1 MGRRQGWIAAA
12 AAIIVLS
19 LVLGGYKFAQHLASQ
34 EALAAAQEPA
44 EAVASVRARVAPFA
58 EEARSIGTVVAT
70 RTVEL
75 RNELAGTVTYVG
87 FRSGQIVPAGA
98 VLLRLDSTEERARL
112 AAQAARAS
120 VAAKNLERSR
130 ELVDRG
136 FISKAQ
142 IDLLTSE
149 SRAAGAEAA
158 AIRASV
164 AKREI
169 RAPFTARA
177 GIHDIHPGQYLEEGT
192 RITTLQGID
201 AQRYIDFGLPA
212 QSAAGIASGAR
223 VRVTGTGLPPD
234 GAQATVIARDSSATD
249 TRLVQFRA
257 VIRVASEG
265 VLPGSFAEVFVPK
278 GDAAPT
284 VFVPRTAVTQKP
296 HASYVFVMV
305 PEGKGQF
312 RARQTVVRLGPT
324 LNDDVAIMSGLKGG
338 ERIVSDGAFKLRDG
352 ALVRPVPAR

>member
-1 MGRRQGWIAAA
+1 M
-12 AAIIVLS
+12 S
-19 LVLGGYKFAQHLASQ
+19 LVLGGYKFAQQVSAQ
-34 EALAAAQEPA
+34 KALAAAEEPV
-44 EAVASVRARVAPFA
+44 EAVASASARVSPFA

-70 RTVEL
+70 RTMDL

-87 FRSGQIVPAGA
+87 FRSGQIVPRGA
-98 VLLRLDSTEERARL
+98 VLLRLDSSEERARL
-112 AAQAARAS
+112 AAQTARAA

-136 FISKAQ
+136 FISRAQ
-142 IDLLTSE
+142 VDLLTSE
-149 SRAAGAEAA
+149 SRAASAEAA
-158 AIRASV
+158 AIRASI

-192 RITTLQGID
+192 RITALQGID
-201 AQRYIDFGLPA
+201 ARRYIDFGLPA
-212 QSAAGIASGAR
+212 QSAAGLAPGAR
-223 VRVTGTGLPPD
+223 VRVTGTGLPPG

-249 TRLVQFRA
+249 ARLVQFRA
-257 VIRVASEG
+257 AIAVASDS

-278 GDAAPT
+278 GDAVPT
-284 VFVPRTAVTQKP
+284 VFVPRTAVNQKP
-296 HASYVFVMV
+296 HASYVLVMI
-305 PEGKGQF
+305 PESKGLF

-324 LNDDVAIMSGLKGG
+324 RNDEVAIVSGLKGG

-352 ALVRPVPAR
+352 ALVRSVPAR